1 MMAVS
6 LVLSSVERLELE
18 HRCASRYIVNN
29 ELIEEFII
37 MGSNKLKIEIHN
49 FSLAQTLAKV
59 RTKYWTVIDLIWIVC
74 NEIALKFR
82 FWDI

>member
-49 FSLAQTLAKV
+49 FLLVWPDSSQSTHQVLDGHRL
-59 RTKYWTVIDLIWIVC
+59 DLNC
-74 NEIALKFR
+74 LQ
-82 FWDI
+82 